1 MIFGMS
7 KTDISIAFSSFSRPV
22 EESSETK
29 VEGGRL
35 YFNQNKIK
43 RHEGYKLQIFRPKKT
58 TLNSLKSR
66 SDILPRMNVQ
76 LERIS
81 SRVLKTSTL
90 F

>member
-1 MIFGMS
+1 MIFEMS

-43 RHEGYKLQIFRPKKT
+43 RHEGYKLQIFRPKKNDFEFT
-58 TLNSLKSR
+58 
-66 SDILPRMNVQ
+66 
-76 LERIS
+76 
-81 SRVLKTSTL
+81 
-90 F
+90 